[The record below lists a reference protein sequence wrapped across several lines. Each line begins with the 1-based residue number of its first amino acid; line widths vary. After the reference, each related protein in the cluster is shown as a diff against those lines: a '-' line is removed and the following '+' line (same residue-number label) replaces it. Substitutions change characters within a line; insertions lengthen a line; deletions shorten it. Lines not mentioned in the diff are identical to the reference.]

1 MDFVTL
7 ILNLD
12 RKIIFGFVALLVA
25 WPLIWPLALP
35 IETTPEVRAI
45 FESIDKLPN
54 GSDVIIAADYDPSS
68 KPELQPFLYS
78 VLAHCFEKNHKVHL
92 LTLWPGGPALIQQ
105 AIEEVAAE
113 YGKKT
118 EVDYCFLGYK
128 PGNFAVVRGMANSIT
143 TTYPTD
149 FYNKST
155 ATMPIYQR
163 VQTVKDVD
171 YIVDIAAG
179 ATVEVWLAYASA
191 PENVPMSA
199 ACTAVSAAGYYA
211 YYQAGQIDGI
221 SGGMKGSAEYDV
233 LLLAKYP
240 KVNNTENLR
249 IAGNAVKG
257 MDAQSA
263 VHLFIVF
270 SIILANICFFIANKR
285 QREERRGA

>member
-12 RKIIFGFVALLVA
+12 RKIIFACVAVLVA
-25 WPLIWPLALP
+25 WPLIRPLSLP
-35 IETTPEVRAI
+35 IQTTPEVRAI
-45 FESIDKLPN
+45 FEAVDNLPD

-68 KPELQPFLYS
+68 KPELQPFTYS
-78 VLAHCFEKNHKVHL
+78 ILAHCFEKDHKVHL

-113 YGKKT
+113 YGKVSG
-118 EVDYCFLGYK
+118 VDYCFLGYK
-128 PGNFAVVRGMANSIT
+128 PGTAAVVRGMANSIT
-143 TTYPTD
+143 GTYPTD
-149 FYNKST
+149 FYNKQT

-163 VQTVKDVD
+163 VQSVKQVD

-179 ATVEVWLAYASA
+179 ATVEVWIAYASA
-191 PENVPMSA
+191 PEGVPMSA

-211 YYQAGQIDGI
+211 YYQAGQLDGI

-233 LLLAKYP
+233 LLLDKYP
-240 KVNNTENLR
+240 KIDGTDKVR

-270 SIILANICFFIANKR
+270 SIILANICYFIANKR
-285 QREERRGA
+285 QIAERRGA